1 MQNHSKSKKRE
12 SIQILEYSA
21 FWSVAFFARVL
32 PLKVLRGISHLL
44 GDLMYLLFPRRRS
57 IAIENLHRAFDGT
70 KSARDIRYLALQ
82 SCRSFFLTAAET
94 LKFHFSGFDVRLL
107 VEQGYTLQEMQTLKA
122 LFQKA
127 KRIHKEFGG
136 CIFVTPHIG
145 NWEVLLQVSVSLGIP
160 LAVVV
165 RPLDNAYIENLL
177 YKNRTSG
184 GQILVPKKNAWF
196 MLQSVLRQ
204 GKSIAM
210 LPDQSTKKGLSVDF
224 FGNKALTTP
233 IPALLAVIHR
243 KPIVVVACCRGG
255 SDRHFTG
262 YVSDPIEAGEYK
274 SEKAEII
281 RLTQEM
287 NREMEKII
295 REFPE
300 QYLWV
305 HKRWKTYE
313 TKKELFA

>member
-12 SIQILEYSA
+12 SLQILEYSA
-21 FWSVAFFARVL
+21 LKSVAFLARIM
-32 PLKVLRGISHLL
+32 PLKVLRGMSIAL
-44 GDLMYLLFPRRRS
+44 GNLMYWLLPGRRR

-70 KSARDIRYLALQ
+70 KSASDIKRLALE

-94 LKFHFSGFDVRLL
+94 LKFHFGGFDLGLL
-107 VEQGYTLQEMQTLKA
+107 AAHGYTIQEMRTLEM

-127 KRIHKEFGG
+127 RRIHQESNG

-145 NWEVLLQVSVSLGIP
+145 NWEVLLHVSASIGIP

-165 RPLDNAYIENLL
+165 RPLDNAYIEDLL

-204 GKSIAM
+204 GKSIAL
-210 LPDQSTKKGLSVDF
+210 LPDQSTKKGLSVNF
-224 FGNKALTTP
+224 FGSKALTTP
-233 IPALLAVIHR
+233 IPALLAVTHK
-243 KPIVVVACCRGG
+243 KPIVVVACCRGA
-255 SDRHFTG
+255 SDQHFTG
-262 YVSDPIEAGEYK
+262 VVSDPIEVGEYK

-281 RLTQEM
+281 RLTEEM
-287 NREMEKII
+287 NRQMEKII
-295 REFPE
+295 REFPD

-313 TKKELFA
+313 IKRELFS